1 MSGRIFYLWSPK
13 MKLTNT
19 FVDRKQGNGKVQ
31 KHSDGGGLFLYITP
45 EGKKSWRLA
54 YRFMGKQKLLVI
66 GPYPAIGLKE
76 ARERRESAKKLLV
89 DNIDPN
95 VVKQAA
101 KAAAATAARDS
112 FEPIAREWVERNAPR
127 WSEAYRLN
135 ILDRMP

>member
-1 MSGRIFYLWSPK
+1 

-101 KAAAATAARDS
+101 KAAAARPAAPSPPATGRSDATRS
-112 FEPIAREWVERNAPR
+112 ASPR
-127 WSEAYRLN
+127 AA
-135 ILDRMP
+135 